1 MLDQPP
7 VLSSTE
13 PAQDEENPR
22 GLWPF
27 VRSRFITGLIV
38 LLPVILT
45 LLLLKTLIIWLDG
58 FLLSF
63 VPQRYH
69 PDALM
74 LQHFNIDLP
83 FNIYG
88 VGLVVGFFAILL
100 VGITARNLLGRRLIA
115 WGDRLMH
122 RIPGVRSVYNAIK
135 QVTET
140 VTSSSSK
147 SFREVVLVEYPRKGL
162 WAIAFVTG
170 KTEGEV
176 QDITANEVV
185 NVFLPTTPNPT
196 SGFLLFVPRKDLH
209 TLHMSVEQGLKMVI
223 SGGIVTPSLAEGKKA
238 VQKQKKV
245 PAKTA

>member
-1 MLDQPP
+1 MLDTKP
-7 VLSSTE
+7 VFSPEE
-13 PAQDEENPR
+13 PVQDDENPH
-22 GLWPF
+22 GFWAY
-27 VRSRFITGLIV
+27 VRSRFITGIIV
-38 LLPVILT
+38 LLPIILT

-63 VPQRYH
+63 VPHRYH
-69 PDALM
+69 PDQLM
-74 LQHFNIDLP
+74 LDHFAISLP

-100 VGITARNLLGRRLIA
+100 VGILARNLLGRRLIA
-115 WGDRLMH
+115 WGDSIMH

-176 QDITANEVV
+176 QDITTTEVV

-196 SGFLLFVPRKDLH
+196 SGFLLFVPRKDLR

-238 VQKQKKV
+238 VQRQKKA
-245 PAKTA
+245 PAVKN